1 MEPKKNDPLL
11 LPMVITGLF
20 VFTGIFVF
28 LVYRTFFWTSF
39 ITLLFYIATRDYY
52 LRFKRKFP
60 EKLQFISPWIMIL
73 LVSLLVVLP
82 TVFILQTLI
91 GEALSLLISIKLN
104 FNEERILTKLINL
117 NVVTDF
123 ITENEFF
130 WVEFPNTY
138 RQIVGSYGDVLNVD
152 SIYSVVSNTAA
163 LILGGIRLPVDIIVN
178 ILFGFL
184 LLFFFYKDGHK
195 LEKFL
200 LTILPLSGEIREQ
213 IGLRVSDAMKAIV
226 KGNLFISVLQGTAV
240 GVLLLVMGVPSPV
253 LYGSVAAIFS
263 TIPIVGTMVIWLP
276 AGLYLGIFEERWI
289 ASFVF
294 MSLSL
299 TCYLVLE
306 NFLKPAIL
314 DKKLNIHP
322 FLLFL
327 ALLGGIKEFGIIGI
341 IIGPIAVTLL
351 VILWD
356 FWLIHRG
363 DLSPTELLSKLRNIP

>member
-11 LPMVITGLF
+11 LPLVITGLF
-20 VFTGIFVF
+20 VFTSIFVF

-52 LRFKRKFP
+52 LRFQRKFP
-60 EKLQFISPWIMIL
+60 EKLQLVSPWIMIF

-91 GEALSLLISIKLN
+91 SEALSLLISIKLN
-104 FNEERILTKLINL
+104 FNEERILAKLINL
-117 NVVTDF
+117 NLLTDF
-123 ITENEFF
+123 ITENQFF

-184 LLFFFYKDGHK
+184 LLFFFYKDGYK

-226 KGNLFISVLQGTAV
+226 KGNLFISVLQGTAI
-240 GVLLLVMGVPSPV
+240 GVLLLIMGVPSPV

-263 TIPIVGTMVIWLP
+263 MIPIVGTMIIWLP
-276 AGLYLGIFEERWI
+276 AGLYLGIFEERWL
-289 ASFVF
+289 ASFIF

-299 TCYLVLE
+299 ACYLIFE

-327 ALLGGIKEFGIIGI
+327 ALLGGIKEFGITGI

-356 FWLIHRG
+356 FWLTHRG
-363 DLSPTELLSKLRNIP
+363 DLSPTELLSKLRNIS